1 MPAQCPK
8 TKQNQITK
16 GTITLGKEGS
26 EIKAE
31 RKKKEKPII
40 DPVLSCLA
48 AHQGPILSGP
58 AIASSSIFFYGHWL
72 QFPPLPNVKVHRPVN
87 LVGRGESD
95 RIRNDPIRYDQYT
108 YCQYWRA
115 PGVST
120 THARASSN

>member
-31 RKKKEKPII
+31 KKKKEKPII

-58 AIASSSIFFYGHWL
+58 AIASSSFFLW
-72 QFPPLPNVKVHRPVN
+72 PLA
-87 LVGRGESD
+87 S
-95 RIRNDPIRYDQYT
+95 
-108 YCQYWRA
+108 
-115 PGVST
+115 VST
-120 THARASSN
+120 TTKCQSPPAGEPRR